1 MRKKSKFLFHITN
14 SYFRL
19 IKLHLTKGG
28 GQSILKYK
36 DLNKVFIQYTA
47 FAKIVY
53 SFSIVDVINYHK
65 LSGLKQHKYIILQ
78 LQKGSHLPKSKLSV

>member
-65 LSGLKQHKYIILQ
+65 LSGLKQHKCIILQ
-78 LQKGSHLPKSKLSV
+78 LQKGSHLPKSKLLV